1 MLTTVSITI
10 ILFIYI
16 VKNPARILGNQGMN
30 SDSVPISSIAS
41 DKSLSLSL
49 LTGKI
54 KVTIVST

>member
-1 MLTTVSITI
+1 MLTAVSITI

-16 VKNPARILGNQGMN
+16 VKTPERILGNQGMN

-49 LTGKI
+49 LISKMGI
-54 KVTIVST
+54 